1 MTRLT
6 RTGLVALLLSPV
18 LLMGGC
24 GGLTID
30 LGNGVITVPG
40 VGVVTIE
47 LINDT
52 DYYVDPHI
60 VFDDDDNFLAGWF
73 PAEELGVHDLAPGEV
88 YSLDIDCDNIGVV
101 YSNEPEQFVT
111 IFTYTANQSRILVR
125 DDDYDCGDVITFQFL
140 GNADGFDVVVAV
152 NGVVVD

>member
-6 RTGLVALLLSPV
+6 RMALVALLASPA

-30 LGNGVITVPG
+30 FPGGQIVVPG
-40 VGVVTIE
+40 LGVVTIE

-60 VFDDDDNFLAGWF
+60 VFDDDENFLAGLF
-73 PAEELGVHDLAPGEV
+73 PSEELGVHDLAPGEV
-88 YSLDIDCDNIGVV
+88 YSLDIDCDELGLVF
-101 YSNEPEQFVT
+101 SDEPEQFVGP
-111 IFTYTANQSRILVR
+111 FVYTAGETRMLVR
-125 DDDYDCGDVITFQFL
+125 DDEYECGDLIQFQFL

-152 NGVVVD
+152 NGRVVD